1 MKKTTG
7 RKKRCYPMGKY
18 VYYNIMVLIKT
29 ILIRDKIAIIITTL
43 CITIVPYTGSH
54 KQFRSL
60 TVVTPLF

>member
-7 RKKRCYPMGKY
+7 RKKRCHPMGKY
-18 VYYNIMVLIKT
+18 VYYNYSIKTVLIH
-29 ILIRDKIAIIITTL
+29 DKIAIVITTL